1 MFRNLLGLAG
11 LVMIIVVAFTACTP
25 ATAPETVTGDKSAQ
39 ADYRNG
45 LEGYRLGP
53 GDEVSITI
61 FEEENLSG
69 NYELNGRG
77 IIDLPLV
84 SEIRLAGLTSG
95 QAADLIKQR
104 YEQGYL
110 NDPKISLSIVEY
122 RPFFILG
129 EVRSPGRYAFDE
141 NMTVI
146 EAVALA
152 QGFTYRA
159 NQKKIEIMRK
169 IGQDPKYIFVDK
181 NAAVMP
187 GDVIRVKE
195 RFF

>member
-1 MFRNLLGLAG
+1 
-11 LVMIIVVAFTACTP
+11 MIIVVAFAACTP
-25 ATAPETVTGDKSAQ
+25 ATAPEPVSGAKSAQ
-39 ADYRNG
+39 AEYRDG
-45 LEGYRLGP
+45 LDAYRLGP
-53 GDEVSITI
+53 GDEVSINI
-61 FEEENLSG
+61 FEEDNLSG
-69 NYELNGRG
+69 NYELDGRG
-77 IIDLPLV
+77 IIDLPLI
-84 SEIRLAGLTSG
+84 SEVRLAGLTSG

-129 EVRSPGRYAFDE
+129 EVRSPGRYSFDE

-159 NQKKIEIMRK
+159 NQKKIEVMRK
-169 IGQDPKYIFVDK
+169 IGKDPKYILLDK

-187 GDVIRVKE
+187 GDVIRIKE